1 MSAPRLENRV
11 ALVTGASRGIGRAI
25 ALAFV
30 REGAHVVLVARNAK
44 ALEQVDDEIRTLGG
58 AATLVPLDLANF
70 AKINNLGPSIYDRWG
85 QLDILVANAGIL
97 GPLSPLGHIVP
108 EDWDEVLAINLTANW
123 HLIRAMDP
131 LLRQSDAGRVIFVTS
146 GAAHNIRA
154 YWGPYAVSKAALVAL
169 AQTYAAETRS
179 SNIRVNLINPG
190 ATATAMR
197 AQAMPGEDP
206 ATLPAPEQIAAVFV
220 DLAAPNC
227 EEHGRLIEACDR
239 IKR

>member
-70 AKINNLGPSIYDRWG
+70 AKINNLGPSIYDLWG

-154 YWGPYAVSKAALVAL
+154 YWGPRGFQSSARSARADLRGGNSKQQYPGQSHKPRSHRHGHAGASHAGRGPGHAPCSRTDCSSVRGFGR
-169 AQTYAAETRS
+169 AELRGARPVDRS
-179 SNIRVNLINPG
+179 L
-190 ATATAMR
+190 
-197 AQAMPGEDP
+197 
-206 ATLPAPEQIAAVFV
+206 
-220 DLAAPNC
+220 
-227 EEHGRLIEACDR
+227 
-239 IKR
+239 